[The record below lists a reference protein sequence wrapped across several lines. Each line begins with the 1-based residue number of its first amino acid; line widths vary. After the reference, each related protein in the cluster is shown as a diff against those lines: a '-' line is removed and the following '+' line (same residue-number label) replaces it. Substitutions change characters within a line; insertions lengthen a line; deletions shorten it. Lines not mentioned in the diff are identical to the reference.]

1 MVDNRQV
8 WRTKEECPFVEERG
22 ELGGAGFE
30 QKSVGGNEFRV
41 LVSPYWWSCHDFL
54 LAGLLRGKEKIFLP
68 PARYVKL
75 SVFLLGNY
83 MVW

>member
-30 QKSVGGNEFRV
+30 QKSIN
-41 LVSPYWWSCHDFL
+41 H
-54 LAGLLRGKEKIFLP
+54 IFMTIGEERQ
-68 PARYVKL
+68 AI
-75 SVFLLGNY
+75 
-83 MVW
+83 